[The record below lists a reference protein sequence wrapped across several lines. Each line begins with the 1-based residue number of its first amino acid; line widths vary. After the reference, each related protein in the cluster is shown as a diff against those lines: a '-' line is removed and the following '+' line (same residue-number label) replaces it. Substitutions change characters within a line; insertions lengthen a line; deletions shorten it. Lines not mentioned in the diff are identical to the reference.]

1 MHLFF
6 FEIYKKKVFSMQVA
20 WHAPNMFPIMVSI
33 QAFRIKT
40 QQHLPMENR
49 GNLHQWMQW
58 NYST

>member
-1 MHLFF
+1 
-6 FEIYKKKVFSMQVA
+6 MQVA

-33 QAFRIKT
+33 PAFRIKT